1 MARKRPESEG
11 VSGDMTPMIDMV
23 FQLLIFFMIL
33 INFADADQNVRVK
46 LPQNDIVKPPES
58 PIPNAVTLQI
68 AKQEEKG
75 NSKKYSVLIGAN
87 EYKFDKK
94 DDSGQKLLK
103 SALEKEVKF
112 VKTEK
117 KNPRDQVVTAII
129 RADKDAPMRFVNLV
143 IYTCQEADIE
153 MFALRATAKK
163 DSKKEN

>member
-1 MARKRPESEG
+1 M
-11 VSGDMTPMIDMV
+11 
-23 FQLLIFFMIL
+23 
-33 INFADADQNVRVK
+33 
-46 LPQNDIVKPPES
+46 
-58 PIPNAVTLQI
+58 
-68 AKQEEKG
+68 
-75 NSKKYSVLIGAN
+75 
-87 EYKFDKK
+87 
-94 DDSGQKLLK
+94 K